1 MPLEFAV
8 IVGLFDVNLDG
19 NGEGLSGVGVFD
31 PESEPDNIGY
41 GDVVDAELSANYS
54 SGLKSD
60 SVAQVNFALHG

>member
-1 MPLEFAV
+1 MPLKFAV

-41 GDVVDAELSANYS
+41 GDVVDVELCANYS

>member
-41 GDVVDAELSANYS
+41 GDVVDVELCANYS